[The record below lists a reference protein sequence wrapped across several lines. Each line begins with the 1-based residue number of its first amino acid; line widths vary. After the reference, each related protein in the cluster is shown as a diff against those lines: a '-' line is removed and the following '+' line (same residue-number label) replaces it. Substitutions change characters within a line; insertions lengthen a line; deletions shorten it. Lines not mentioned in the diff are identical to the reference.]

1 MRVLLI
7 RLSALGDVLTATPT
21 ASLIHEQR
29 PDWHVTWLIE
39 RQLAPVL
46 AGNPA
51 VDQVIAVPTS
61 RDWRRLATRPVE
73 LLGAAGA
80 VRRALAEPFDVVVD
94 LQGLAKSAAYALLAR
109 APRKI
114 RPADAYEPVPGVFTE
129 TAPRRVDPACITSMY
144 VSLLEPLGLFT
155 TRPEQYRMTMPLPP
169 EAVHRAEEL
178 LSARGLAAGGYVA
191 LVPGTTRPQKHW
203 HEAHWPRLAGLLQRR
218 LGLPCLWLGGPDDLA
233 LVERLSADSATP
245 TQSLAG
251 ATSLAETA
259 ALLAAA
265 RAAVTVDTGPMHIAV
280 AVGCP
285 TVAIYGSTPPR
296 WFGPTARYAALW
308 REFPC
313 APCMRRPTCRH
324 FECLTAVRPEDVVR
338 RLVELLD
345 A

>member
-21 ASLIHEQR
+21 AGLIRELR
-29 PDWHVTWLIE
+29 PDWQVTWLVE
-39 RQLAPVL
+39 GQLAPVL
-46 AGNPA
+46 SGNSA
-51 VDQVIAVPTS
+51 IDQVIAVPTS
-61 RDWRRLATRPVE
+61 RDWRRAVARPRE
-73 LLGAAGA
+73 LLRAAGE
-80 VRRALAEPFDVVVD
+80 VRRALAEPFDVVLD
-94 LQGLAKSAAYALLAR
+94 LQGLAKSAAYALIAR

-114 RPADAYEPVPGVFTE
+114 RPADAYEPVPGVFGE
-129 TAPRRVDPACITSMY
+129 TAPRRVDPACISSMY
-144 VSLLEPLGLFT
+144 VSLLEPLGLLA
-155 TRPEQYRMTMPLPP
+155 TRPEQYQMTMPVPP
-169 EAVHRAEEL
+169 EAEQRAEAL
-178 LSARGLAAGGYVA
+178 LTARGLAAGGYVA

-203 HEAHWPRLAGLLQRR
+203 HEPHWPRLAGLLQRR
-218 LGLPCLWLGGPDDLA
+218 LGLPGLWLGGPGDRA
-233 LVERLSADSATP
+233 LVERLSAACATP

-338 RLVELLD
+338 RLVELID